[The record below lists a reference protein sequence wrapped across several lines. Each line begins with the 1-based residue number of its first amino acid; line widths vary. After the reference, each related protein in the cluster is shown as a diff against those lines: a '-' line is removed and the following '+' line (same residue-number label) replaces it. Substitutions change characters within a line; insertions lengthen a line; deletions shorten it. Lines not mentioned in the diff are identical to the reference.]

1 MLNSHWWK
9 HLADCTVILVLLKFN
24 ILLLLVIGYSL
35 FVSTFAVVYLHLWV
49 LEILYTFMLLK
60 CIMGCNRS
68 HYCSWLRCRSCG
80 HILKLVRPKRH
91 VKWMHVSIAHEM
103 TSICQTTLRN
113 FVSSLEA
120 MTCDLIIEMNHIVVI
135 LVQHWIEWLLLV
147 RSNRY
152 LMEYLWLM
160 VRFQLKLTISA
171 YLLISLTL
179 EHLVIIL
186 FITEVDLIRC

>member
-1 MLNSHWWK
+1 MLNGNWWE
-9 HLADCTVILVLLKFN
+9 HLADCTVILVLLKFY
-24 ILLLLVIGYSL
+24 ILLLLVIGNSL
-35 FVSTFAVVYLHLWV
+35 FVSAFAILYLHLWI

-68 HYCSWLRCRSCG
+68 HYCSLLRCRSCG
-80 HILKLVRPKRH
+80 HILKLVRSERH
-91 VKWMHVSIAHEM
+91 VEWMHVSIAHDM

-113 FVSSLEA
+113 LVCSLEA
-120 MTCDLIIEMNHIVVI
+120 MTIDLIIEMDHIVVI

-147 RSNRY
+147 RSNWD
-152 LMEYLWLM
+152 LMEYLWLV
-160 VRFQLKLTISA
+160 VRFQLKLTITA
-171 YLLISLTL
+171 DLLISLPL